1 MNSWNFSSPWNIEI
15 SKYSADQTFRAQ
27 CHGHGASGVAHAAH
41 STTTTT
47 VSNEMEIDPT
57 VQTTTQ
63 MSPINVRARFMDM
76 PDVNLKFGVNE
87 SENES
92 LTISSTVSA
101 SKMDT
106 NTGRMYSG
114 KTVFDGNYIFVSSNI
129 ELIYSHFESNIGHFL
144 HSNWFYDR
152 ASDRFITRKS

>member
-1 MNSWNFSSPWNIEI
+1 
-15 SKYSADQTFRAQ
+15 
-27 CHGHGASGVAHAAH
+27 
-41 STTTTT
+41 
-47 VSNEMEIDPT
+47 MEIDPT

-129 ELIYSHFESNIGHFL
+129 ELNYGHFESDIGHFSVQINCIIGHL
-144 HSNWFYDR
+144 IDSLPENR
-152 ASDRFITRKS
+152 

>member
-1 MNSWNFSSPWNIEI
+1 MNSWNFYSPWNIEI

-114 KTVFDGNYIFVSSNI
+114 KTVFDGNH
-129 ELIYSHFESNIGHFL
+129 IYVLFIINPYRQTIGE
-144 HSNWFYDR
+144 
-152 ASDRFITRKS
+152 

>member
-1 MNSWNFSSPWNIEI
+1 
-15 SKYSADQTFRAQ
+15 
-27 CHGHGASGVAHAAH
+27 
-41 STTTTT
+41 
-47 VSNEMEIDPT
+47 
-57 VQTTTQ
+57 
-63 MSPINVRARFMDM
+63 MDM

-129 ELIYSHFESNIGHFL
+129 ELNYGHFESDIGHFSVQISCMIGPL
-144 HSNWFYDR
+144 IDS
-152 ASDRFITRKS
+152 